1 MGGVARVFTAP
12 FKAVSKVAKSLT
24 TGGKKKRV
32 KNLQKIASVTQSP
45 IARTAQQT
53 SARLG
58 SVYGTRSTL
67 LGGATGI
74 TEQAK
79 TSRTLLGS

>member
-1 MGGVARVFTAP
+1 MGGVARVFTSI
-12 FKAVSKVAKSLT
+12 FKGVTKSA
-24 TGGKKKRV
+24 KKK
-32 KNLQKIASVTQSP
+32 KPAQIIEKPKEIAKT
-45 IARTAQQT
+45 TAQQT

-58 SVYGTRSTL
+58 SAYGASSTL

>member
-1 MGGVARVFTAP
+1 MKT
-12 FKAVSKVAKSLT
+12 
-24 TGGKKKRV
+24 
-32 KNLQKIASVTQSP
+32 QKIVKETATDMGR
-45 IARTAQQT
+45 RTQQT

-58 SVYGTRSTL
+58 SAYGTPSTL

>member
-1 MGGVARVFTAP
+1 MGGVAKVFSSI
-12 FKAVSKVAKSLT
+12 FKGVTSKP
-24 TGGKKKRV
+24 KKMKI
-32 KNLQKIASVTQSP
+32 QKIVKETAAD
-45 IARTAQQT
+45 IGRRTQQT

-58 SVYGTRSTL
+58 SAYGTPSTL